1 MDFPATAEKRI
12 LERNPRVGGSIPPL
26 ATTFTLFL
34 GSQNNFG
41 NTLCLLRNAS
51 APWTGK
57 ERSPGRLAP
66 GTQALMFMPRCGGI

>member
-26 ATTFTLFL
+26 AT
-34 GSQNNFG
+34 
-41 NTLCLLRNAS
+41 LRNPS
-51 APWTGK
+51 VPWTGK